1 MSKKKQEIV
10 EAAIVFGVMTGLL
23 LPVRILFYTYIST
36 NWFGSF
42 GLISIVSVIMVLLIK
57 KKKLGRFGQIF
68 ERQMNKVQHG
78 KRSIIVYGQTIIF
91 LLILGGNIF
100 AIEMGNT
107 FFGDIKAQIYEE
119 IEDIDDPEKIIALS
133 EDMDA
138 KDWLVG
144 FFGFFLVFFLAFPQ
158 ASAILAV
165 MNETFQ
171 GWPLHFYTVAFV
183 ESLEVLGMLIYY
195 RYTLKKNQ
203 IKFSK

>member
-23 LPVRILFYTYIST
+23 LPVRVLFYTYIST

-78 KRSIIVYGQTIIF
+78 KRSIIVYGQAIIF

-100 AIEMGNT
+100 AIEMGNA

-119 IEDIDDPEKIIALS
+119 IEDIDDPGKIIALS

-158 ASAILAV
+158 ASAVLAV

-195 RYTLKKNQ
+195 RHTLKKKQ